1 MVSRALWQL
10 DKPSQEPRLQEGAW
24 AGNHLTCI
32 SGWISGLSG
41 DWHGR
46 RSQLELDEHRGLSGR
61 ELAQRVLNP
70 DFSTQ
75 FRGKERAREAV
86 G

>member
-1 MVSRALWQL
+1 M
-10 DKPSQEPRLQEGAW
+10 PRP
-24 AGNHLTCI
+24 GNHLACI
-32 SGWISGLSG
+32 SCWISGLSG
-41 DWHGR
+41 DLHGR
-46 RSQLELDEHRGLSGR
+46 RSQLELGEHRGLSGG

-75 FRGKERAREAV
+75 FRGEKRVREAV